1 MTQDLFIV
9 STGGIL
15 DKAAAVLVRLV
26 HAVHGV
32 VTAALRGH
40 TLPALRGTKVE
51 NVRYISIFFS
61 AIEKAL
67 IRC

>member
-1 MTQDLFIV
+1 MGKEAGNIQNYSFNITVVKQDLFIV

-40 TLPALRGTKVE
+40 TLPALRGTK
-51 NVRYISIFFS
+51 
-61 AIEKAL
+61 
-67 IRC
+67 